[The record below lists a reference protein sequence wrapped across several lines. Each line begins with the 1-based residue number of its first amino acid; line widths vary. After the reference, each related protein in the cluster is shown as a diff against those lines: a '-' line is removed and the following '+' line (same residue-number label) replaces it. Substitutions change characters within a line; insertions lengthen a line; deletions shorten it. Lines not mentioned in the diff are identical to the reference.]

1 MQVIATRLIP
11 HLSQLCVHKLGSQI
25 IYKLI
30 NQTSDGKAQDIILN
44 ELRKENVLTE
54 VLTDQVRGLVFIQK
68 LIICPSLGVG
78 QKNLLTSQVCTELEK
93 LDGPGHKK
101 LLDLLLEVNHDNTNN
116 DDTH

>member
-30 NQTSDGKAQDIILN
+30 NQDSDEKAKNTILN
-44 ELRKENVLTE
+44 HLNQETVLSE
-54 VLTDQVRGLVFIQK
+54 ILTDQVRGLVFIQK
-68 LIICPSLGVG
+68 LIICPSLTTD
-78 QKNLLTSQVCTELEK
+78 QKNSLTSQVCIELEK

-101 LLDLLLEVNHDNTNN
+101 LLDLLLEVNHSDDNT
-116 DDTH
+116 H